1 MGALIL
7 LVLACAPRRIA
18 YPCWPDTD
26 FDGLGDG
33 TAQTGSCTL
42 TGYVP
47 NDDDCDDT
55 DPAIG
60 LECPAE

>member
-1 MGALIL
+1 MIWLWMA
-7 LVLACAPRRIA
+7 LACSPRQVT

-26 FDGLGDG
+26 YDGLGDP
-33 TAQTGSCTL
+33 TQPSGSCTL

-60 LECPAE
+60 SDCVE